1 MRRSNLA
8 TLVYLLLVFVS
19 GAVVGGFANRLY
31 MMNTVKADSAATRS
45 RADFRKQYVQEMRT
59 RLHLTDPQVAE
70 LQQIMDTTGQ
80 HFHDLHKS
88 IEDEHVRKVVAILDE
103 SQKVEY
109 AKMRE
114 ERDRRRRQRT
124 Q

>member
-114 ERDRRRRQRT
+114 ERDRRRRQHT
-124 Q
+124 K